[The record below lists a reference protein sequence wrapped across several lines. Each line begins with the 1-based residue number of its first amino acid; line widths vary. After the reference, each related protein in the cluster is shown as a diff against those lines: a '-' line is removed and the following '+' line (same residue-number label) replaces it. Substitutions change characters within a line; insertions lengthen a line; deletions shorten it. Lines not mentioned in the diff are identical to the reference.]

1 LKSRFFL
8 AILIVQ
14 SVLFLSFWFLYRTW
28 TDFWWPLNPSVAL
41 ALRITIALLSVSFVL
56 ASLLSFRSSNK
67 LVSAFYW
74 AAAVWMG
81 VSNFLFLGAWLAL
94 LADLVLRL
102 SLADNVRLPIRPYIG
117 DTLLVAVAAV
127 AVYGLLNARQIRRR
141 QVEIRLPN
149 LPPSWHGRTALL
161 ITDVH
166 LGPING
172 ARFSARI
179 AAFAQQLNPAIIF
192 IAGDLY
198 DGTKIDPKKLAS
210 PLLDLSP
217 PFGIYFAAGN
227 HEEFGNASQYEET
240 LRNAGVRVLH
250 NERVVVDGLQIIG
263 VPYGPSTHPL
273 HLRAFLE
280 SLSLKDGPASILLN
294 HVPNGLPVAEDAGV
308 SLQLSGHTHRGQ
320 FFPFT
325 LITRRAFGKFT
336 YGLQRFGN
344 MQVYTSSGA
353 GTWGPPMR
361 VGTHAEIVLLNFE

>member
-1 LKSRFFL
+1 LKSRLFL

-14 SVLFLSFWFLYRTW
+14 SILFLAYWFLYRTW
-28 TDFWWPLNPSVAL
+28 SDFWWPLNPFVAL
-41 ALRITIALLSVSFVL
+41 ALRITIALLSVSFVV

-74 AAAVWMG
+74 AAAVWLG

-94 LADLVLRL
+94 LADFVLRL
-102 SLADNVRLPIRPYIG
+102 SLSDNVRFPIRPYVG
-117 DTLLVAVAAV
+117 DALLIAVAAV
-127 AVYGLLNARQIRRR
+127 AIYGLLNARQIRRR
-141 QVEIRLPN
+141 QVTVRLPS
-149 LPPSWHGRTALL
+149 LPASWRGRTALL

-172 ARFSARI
+172 AHFSARI
-179 AAFAQQLNPAIIF
+179 AAMARQLNPAIIF

-210 PLLDLSP
+210 PLFDLSP
-217 PFGIYFAAGN
+217 PFGIYFVAGN
-227 HEEFGNASQYEET
+227 HEGFVSAAHYEET
-240 LRNAGVRVLH
+240 LRQAGVRVLH
-250 NERVVVDGLQIIG
+250 NQRVVVDGLQIVG

-280 SLSLKDGPASILLN
+280 GLSLKDAPASILLN
-294 HVPNGLPVAEDAGV
+294 HVPNGLPVAEAAGV

-361 VGTHAEIVLLNFE
+361 VGTHPEIVLLKFE